1 MHTQV
6 ISGNRGTWIFEKE
19 HHAVTV
25 FVPSESPTKEE
36 CSQLADH
43 ISGQTAI
50 PFRLVLFPISSWD
63 RDLTPWPAAPVFKNQ
78 HLDGLASQTLSQLM
92 NEYVP
97 AYSDP
102 ANLIAGYSLAGLF
115 SLWAMTQ
122 TQVFQG
128 AASCSGSLWYPG
140 FTDYMRSAQLPA
152 SSLIYL
158 SLGDLEEKTRHPVLR
173 TIGQETRGISELL
186 SARSDVLWTTLEM
199 NPGNHFAEPDHRLAR
214 GIACLIEHL
223 PLLQKT

>member
-63 RDLTPWPAAPVFKNQ
+63 RDLTPWPAAPWGWKHCFRERSTEPCRA
-78 HLDGLASQTLSQLM
+78 LPGDFA
-92 NEYVP
+92 VP
-97 AYSDP
+97 A
-102 ANLIAGYSLAGLF
+102 G
-115 SLWAMTQ
+115 T
-122 TQVFQG
+122 
-128 AASCSGSLWYPG
+128 
-140 FTDYMRSAQLPA
+140 
-152 SSLIYL
+152 
-158 SLGDLEEKTRHPVLR
+158 
-173 TIGQETRGISELL
+173 LL
-186 SARSDVLWTTLEM
+186 CRRR
-199 NPGNHFAEPDHRLAR
+199 F
-214 GIACLIEHL
+214 C
-223 PLLQKT
+223 PLC

>member
-128 AASCSGSLWYPG
+128 AASCSGSLWYPDFAEWLESHPVHCG
-140 FTDYMRSAQLPA
+140 TV
-152 SSLIYL
+152 YL
-158 SLGDLEEKTRHPVLR
+158 SLGDQEKKARNPLMASVEEKTDRVYGLIR
-173 TIGQETRGISELL
+173 SY
-186 SARSDVLWTTLEM
+186 ARCTFEM
-199 NPGNHFAEPDHRLAR
+199 NPGKVTLSDEEYSAMIDKIKDALAKVQLESR
-214 GIACLIEHL
+214 
-223 PLLQKT
+223 T